1 MYNFFGRLG
10 YNVFRWP
17 DKLDIYKLNK
27 LYKLDAQG
35 IHDEVLADEIGLIFY
50 LRCKYG
56 KSDMQLMEKNQ
67 IRCHGCNRALD
78 GETDFRQC
86 ECGYQYS
93 PKLQQ

>member
-1 MYNFFGRLG
+1 MMELIIQN
-10 YNVFRWP
+10 
-17 DKLDIYKLNK
+17 DHI
-27 LYKLDAQG
+27 
-35 IHDEVLADEIGLIFY
+35 VLY

-86 ECGYQYS
+86 VCGYQYS

>member
-35 IHDEVLADEIGLIFY
+35 IHDEVLADEIGLILY

-56 KSDMQLMEKNQ
+56 KSDMQLMEK
-67 IRCHGCNRALD
+67 IKSDAMDAIMSLM
-78 GETDFRQC
+78 E
-86 ECGYQYS
+86 
-93 PKLQQ
+93 K